1 MLGSGGWALNAKQ
14 EAFARE
20 YIVDRNGTQAAIRA
34 GYSEK
39 GASVHGSRLLRNVQV
54 RALIDELIAAQFE
67 RLDITTDRVFE
78 ELAAVAFSNIGRYAT
93 VTGDGDV
100 SLFPW
105 SDMPEHG
112 LACVAEISETP
123 NKYGNARRIRMHDKL
138 IALRDIAKLKG
149 IDGDDTPEER
159 AQAIYDALQELR
171 SASYVDP
178 PE

>member
-112 LACVAEISETP
+112 LACIAEISETP
-123 NKYGNARRIRMHDKL
+123 VLLVPLAILGRSSIKPDLSGGKERVYKPY
-138 IALRDIAKLKG
+138 
-149 IDGDDTPEER
+149 TPEGPLDEANSR
-159 AQAIYDALQELR
+159 DVIHLTCCTTT
-171 SASYVDP
+171 S
-178 PE
+178 